1 MRILALSICAIAAWA
16 ATPLDGTWRLN
27 RNKSSLNGALPSFIH
42 NDALS
47 FRPGGIGA
55 PAVPP
60 ANFIARDG
68 NGDKGL
74 YRVDVSPDRR
84 TLTVTRIR
92 SYEDQGGS
100 QFHTVLILEKQ

>member
-1 MRILALSICAIAAWA
+1 MKILALFISGIAAWA
-16 ATPLDGTWRLN
+16 ATPLNGTWKLDRT
-27 RNKSSLNGALPSFIH
+27 KSIVNGALPSFIR
-42 NDALS
+42 NGTLS

-74 YRVDVSPDRR
+74 YRVDVSPDQR
-84 TLTVTRIR
+84 TLTVTRIQ
-92 SYEDQGGS
+92 SYEDQSGK
-100 QFHTVLILEKQ
+100 QFHTVLTLEKQ

>member
-1 MRILALSICAIAAWA
+1 MLALFMCAVAAWA

-27 RNKSSLNGALPSFIH
+27 RRKSSLNGALPSFIR
-42 NDALS
+42 NDSLS

-74 YRVDVSPDRR
+74 YRVDVSPDLR
-84 TLTVTRIR
+84 TLTVTRIQ
-92 SYEDQGGS
+92 SYEDQSGRP
-100 QFHTVLILEKQ
+100 FHTVLILEKQ